1 MDAVDGALEL
11 LLFAVCDAETPPT
24 EDEIANALLGIIQLK
39 KWKDEHERRR
49 LSRNGTRHAAR
60 LD

>member
-1 MDAVDGALEL
+1 MDVVDDALKL

-24 EDEIANALLGIIQLK
+24 EDEVANAIIGIIQLK

-49 LSRNGTRHAAR
+49 ISRDGTRHAER

>member
-1 MDAVDGALEL
+1 MDVVDGALEL

-24 EDEIANALLGIIQLK
+24 EDEIANAILGIIQLK

-49 LSRNGTRHAAR
+49 ISRNRTRHGEG
-60 LD
+60 LG